1 MYKKITAGN
10 IQDLQKKMNGRYDC
24 HIYIKPTVDM
34 QINKMNKEDYNDLI
48 DQLRAQNITL
58 ILENKD
64 GKLKMIFLEKVPAEC
79 NMPIIDDVSLA
90 NVVKKMLE
98 KIKNRN

>member
-1 MYKKITAGN
+1 
-10 IQDLQKKMNGRYDC
+10 
-24 HIYIKPTVDM
+24 
-34 QINKMNKEDYNDLI
+34 MNKEDYNDLV

-90 NVVKKMLE
+90 NVVNKMLE
-98 KIKNRN
+98 KIKNINWKKISRRKLNG